1 MVIGW
6 IACLVTICWESES
19 DFRWNKRLPI
29 RRWSKRKDRG
39 VSRSGQDSLC
49 GESGNVLM
57 LHMVTSGPSPG
68 LASSPNT
75 KDRHWTSQG
84 LPNIVGFQ
92 SKCTTGCLRA
102 LNLWLLCSR
111 IEGEAAWSVEAV
123 EVVALSKL
131 QCESEYERGQT
142 LKLGGGWL
150 THIQLVTYALIRHL
164 WPSLLAL
171 FFANL
176 LMAFTG
182 LWIQRKCNL
191 KHFLPT
197 NEKIYPCP
205 PFWLI

>member
-6 IACLVTICWESES
+6 IACLVICWESES

-29 RRWSKRKDRG
+29 RIWSKRKDRG

-84 LPNIVGFQ
+84 LPNIVE

-123 EVVALSKL
+123 EVVAPSKL

-150 THIQLVTYALIRHL
+150 THIQLVTYALKLHL
-164 WPSLLAL
+164 WPSL

-176 LMAFTG
+176 LMALNPKKVQFEAFPS
-182 LWIQRKCNL
+182 N
-191 KHFLPT
+191 
-197 NEKIYPCP
+197 
-205 PFWLI
+205 